1 METGTMVTSGP
12 ATELRENDAI
22 RRAYLGY

>member
-1 METGTMVTSGP
+1 METGRIVQSGP
-12 ATELRENDAI
+12 AAQLRENDAI